1 MLAQKLCIMLLKRNP
16 NPNAYFLERYC
27 PPFCRYR
34 VVTKESLNYPVVDVD
49 VQDLQR
55 GAAEP
60 VPGVARRHEQL
71 HPGPQ
76 DGRRHHPLR
85 RRAHVDLLPVH
96 DQCGPPEDPHRHA
109 HYHLQ
114 EDLRQHGHAVEVSRG
129 RHNVS
134 VLSVDLP
141 V

>member
-1 MLAQKLCIMLLKRNP
+1 MHIFYKLDN
-16 NPNAYFLERYC
+16 
-27 PPFCRYR
+27 R
-34 VVTKESLNYPVVDVD
+34 VVTKELHKYPVVDVD

-96 DQCGPPEDPHRHA
+96 DQRRPPQDRAGNGP
-109 HYHLQ
+109 
-114 EDLRQHGHAVEVSRG
+114 SRSW
-129 RHNVS
+129 RFHNH
-134 VLSVDLP
+134 
-141 V
+141 